1 MEALPVDVQAVYEE
15 ARRCMSVSAYTTAVM
30 ACRKL
35 LMHIAVEKGA
45 EPNKSFNHYVD
56 WMVEHHYVPPG
67 GSGWVDVIRDDAN
80 EVNHEIALMD
90 QHRATQIL
98 SFVELLLKFIY
109 EFPARVSGG
118 ATAAD
123 VQATQ
128 TPGGSVE
135 GVGGVSGVIEGG

>member
-1 MEALPVDVQAVYEE
+1 
-15 ARRCMSVSAYTTAVM
+15 MSVSAYTTAVM

-80 EVNHEIALMD
+80 EVNHEIALMT
-90 QHRATQIL
+90 QHRGLGGHRSSSGA
-98 SFVELLLKFIY
+98 
-109 EFPARVSGG
+109 AREI
-118 ATAAD
+118 AAR
-123 VQATQ
+123 AGR
-128 TPGGSVE
+128 PP
-135 GVGGVSGVIEGG
+135 IRI